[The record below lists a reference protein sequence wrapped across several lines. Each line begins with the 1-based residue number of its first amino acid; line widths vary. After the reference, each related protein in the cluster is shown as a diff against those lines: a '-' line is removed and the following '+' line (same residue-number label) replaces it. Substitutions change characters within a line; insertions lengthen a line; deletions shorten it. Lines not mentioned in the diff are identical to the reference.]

1 MSPVVAVLPSALL
14 NTSPIRRLSD
24 ALLTTEPLQR
34 ARLAQASLAMLLLA
48 APVLAVSILA
58 GRLSRLRHRAG
69 RRPRRVR
76 DLRAAP

>member
-34 ARLAQASLAMLLLA
+34 GARVVVAT
-48 APVLAVSILA
+48 
-58 GRLSRLRHRAG
+58 
-69 RRPRRVR
+69 
-76 DLRAAP
+76 